1 MSLSLS
7 LSAFEVQHQI
17 PDKIVSCDPFPN
29 FVNVVDSV
37 DLVDD
42 QDREADLWSFAFVID
57 M

>member
-37 DLVDD
+37 DLVGD
-42 QDREADLWSFAFVID
+42 QDLEADLWCFAFVID